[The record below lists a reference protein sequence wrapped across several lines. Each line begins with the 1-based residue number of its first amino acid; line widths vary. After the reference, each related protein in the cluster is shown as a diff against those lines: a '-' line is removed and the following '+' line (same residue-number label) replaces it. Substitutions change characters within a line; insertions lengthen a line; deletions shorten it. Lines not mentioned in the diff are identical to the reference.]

1 MYNNT
6 TNWANTNPSNTWANT
21 NPFTTLTNWNSN
33 PFTTTPLTTG
43 LTTLV
48 NNTPTT
54 PFVNAYETNDS
65 YVLEFS
71 APGYSKEVF
80 EVYYN
85 NNTLTVK
92 ANVELNER
100 NEKTNYSYREFNY
113 ASFTREF
120 QIPTN
125 ADATETRA
133 KYDNGVLTIMLTK
146 NNNTSNTRTIKVS

>member
-1 MYNNT
+1 MLNNT
-6 TNWANTNPSNTWANT
+6 TNWANTTNPSNAWS
-21 NPFTTLTNWNSN
+21 NPFASLVNWNNN

-65 YVLEFS
+65 YVLEFA

-146 NNNTSNTRTIKVS
+146 NNNTNTRTIKVS

>member
-6 TNWANTNPSNTWANT
+6 TNWANT

-65 YVLEFS
+65 YVLEFA